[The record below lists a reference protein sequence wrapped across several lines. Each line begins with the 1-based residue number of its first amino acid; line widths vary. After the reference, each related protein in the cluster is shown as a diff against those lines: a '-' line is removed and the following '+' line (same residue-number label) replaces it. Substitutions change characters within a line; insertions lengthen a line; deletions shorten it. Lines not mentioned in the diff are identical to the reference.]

1 MRHEFSNREPG
12 VAPPKPPPKMTAKQL
27 AAKMLSR
34 APPPITP
41 SMAFDEEDEAPN
53 SGVNHACVPRCVL
66 LLSLPSCQISGTWLT
81 ITKHTPQFITA
92 CVPGKPRPVF
102 TYDHRACSPSII
114 FLHSSPPHPAPGGEP
129 FSTPE
134 QRADPI
140 AMQQS
145 AQLLRCNRAEGSG
158 LPMKVHTSSFGTVVC
173 LLSLRCTTL
182 LIQFCAS
189 EADVPAAPGCQASR
203 PGHPPA
209 CLSVEKA
216 LDVCSTGTV

>member
-1 MRHEFSNREPG
+1 MRHEFSNREPS

-41 SMAFDEEDEAPN
+41 SMAFDEEDETPN
-53 SGVNHACVPRCVL
+53 SGVNHARVLRCVL

-92 CVPGKPRPVF
+92 CVPGKPLPVF
-102 TYDHRACSPSII
+102 TNE
-114 FLHSSPPHPAPGGEP
+114 SSSFIPHPRTLPGGEP

-158 LPMKVHTSSFGTVVC
+158 LPMKVHTSSFGTVIC
-173 LLSLRCTTL
+173 LCSLRCTTL

-189 EADVPAAPGCQASR
+189 EADVPAAPGCQASH

-216 LDVCSTGTV
+216 HDVCTAGTA